1 MNLVLYENH
10 FSSPLSQ
17 TINHIKALPS
27 KTYQLI
33 LLLGMNDNPKTE
45 FYKKLI
51 KSPQKNPAAKLS
63 QLTKNNFQTYD
74 EAQIPSTTQTGAEL
88 FIDSENIIWCNTED
102 LSNPNSSSD
111 KVYIQNIVQYCSKI
125 VFFVEFT
132 GLKDARECQNHLKNM
147 IDSRIERDLSVIICI
162 NIVNP
167 NINLNSIKKAFD
179 NIFFACLAERLKLFQ
194 KHFIEYSDL
203 DVNSVEYLNSFKSLK
218 QLASENLTNLPCS
231 VFFKTFE
238 KPEEIKNIQM
248 VESYS
253 SRNLTQEEKINK
265 LLGLDKK
272 QSEKHNYKNTETDS
286 NYYREKEK
294 NYINFLNSNC
304 HSSTSLQ
311 SWKTDKL
318 SEIDDEM
325 KIIEETYKRRR
336 FSLIESEFNTFLIQK
351 YPKKSGAADNFNHI
365 LNQFKQFAEID
376 YVSQDENFLINQ
388 LIRKYFNESEFNNDS
403 RLSFAESQAKSKN
416 PTPYKS
422 DLNCKVFKSK

>member
-1 MNLVLYENH
+1 
-10 FSSPLSQ
+10 
-17 TINHIKALPS
+17 
-27 KTYQLI
+27 
-33 LLLGMNDNPKTE
+33 
-45 FYKKLI
+45 
-51 KSPQKNPAAKLS
+51 
-63 QLTKNNFQTYD
+63 
-74 EAQIPSTTQTGAEL
+74 
-88 FIDSENIIWCNTED
+88 
-102 LSNPNSSSD
+102 
-111 KVYIQNIVQYCSKI
+111 
-125 VFFVEFT
+125 
-132 GLKDARECQNHLKNM
+132 
-147 IDSRIERDLSVIICI
+147 
-162 NIVNP
+162 
-167 NINLNSIKKAFD
+167 
-179 NIFFACLAERLKLFQ
+179 
-194 KHFIEYSDL
+194 
-203 DVNSVEYLNSFKSLK
+203 
-218 QLASENLTNLPCS
+218 
-231 VFFKTFE
+231 
-238 KPEEIKNIQM
+238 M